1 MVLTL
6 VAEATA
12 EGRSLRFAVMAPD
25 LVVEET
31 VMVVVTRFVL
41 FIAQR
46 RGKYIQVYF
55 SSRRDVMD
63 PVLVDEEIVT
73 VDGRRYIV
81 LS

>member
-12 EGRSLRFAVMAPD
+12 EGRSLRSAVMAPGPA
-25 LVVEET
+25 VEET
-31 VMVVVTRFVL
+31 VMVVVMRFVL

-46 RGKYIQVYF
+46 RRKYIQVYF

-63 PVLVDEEIVT
+63 PALVDEEIVT